1 MINKVFLLFCISL
14 VYCATLIPKTS
25 MYISTFGKVIKSQIV
40 EKVEEVPV
48 KRVTI
53 NKDNV
58 SSTIDTKKPFRR
70 FRLIIYYEYKCNL
83 TNKKYTGIH
92 KFGEYP
98 QYLTEL
104 ELVNIKRK
112 YFKGSTIEIFV
123 NKANRSVSTLISPTN
138 YPRVILASVGVSLL
152 LIHLLI
158 VLLKIR
164 KNQNIPFRP
173 APIFTFN

>member
-1 MINKVFLLFCISL
+1 MINKVFLLFCICL

-25 MYISTFGKVIKSQIV
+25 IYYSTFGRVIKSQII

-70 FRLIIYYEYKCNL
+70 FRLIIYYEYECNK
-83 TNKKYTGIH
+83 TNKTYTGIH

-112 YFKGSTIEIFV
+112 YYKGSTID
-123 NKANRSVSTLISPTN
+123 L
-138 YPRVILASVGVSLL
+138 
-152 LIHLLI
+152 
-158 VLLKIR
+158 
-164 KNQNIPFRP
+164 
-173 APIFTFN
+173 